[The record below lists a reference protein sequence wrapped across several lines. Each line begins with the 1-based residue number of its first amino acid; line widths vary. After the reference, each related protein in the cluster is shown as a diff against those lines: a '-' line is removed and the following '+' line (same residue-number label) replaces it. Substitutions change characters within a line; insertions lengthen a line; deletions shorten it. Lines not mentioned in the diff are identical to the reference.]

1 MCPEGEIE
9 EGTGVGVGERSRKI
23 KDQKCQLDFAPK
35 RPGCLL
41 LCCGGG
47 RALESGCLELRL
59 DLICLFSAMSLVS
72 RIPGIQEVLK
82 KHLSSE

>member
-47 RALESGCLELRL
+47 KGTGARLPGIEVGL
-59 DLICLFSAMSLVS
+59 DLF
-72 RIPGIQEVLK
+72 VLC
-82 KHLSSE
+82 HVPSF